1 MIMKKLTFF
10 VTALSVFFF
19 AASCQQENLEPEM
32 SATSVTYTVEVPQ
45 VETKAIGDGADVN
58 QLIYEVWR
66 TVVKDDKTLTAGNG
80 TERLY
85 AAEAARESDG
95 KFRFTVDLVQDQ
107 NYTILFW
114 AQVKDAGYYNTKD
127 LRNVTFSDGKKL
139 VSNNEARAAF
149 YGIDHIDGANPKASE
164 TVELTRPFAQINLG
178 SVPRT
183 EEQNKIYEL
192 TADYAFVKVTGAATS
207 FNVATATA
215 GKETTTWAF
224 AKAEDPAEG
233 LTVNATPYDWVA
245 MNYIFVP
252 KNQATVTVDYTIY
265 TNHGEV
271 TNTVL
276 NVPVQMNYRTN
287 IVGNLLTSKTEY
299 AVELDADWGGNDY
312 YGPEFVMEPQKDEEG
327 NYKITNKYELLWLA
341 ASVNG
346 TLPGVETKAAS
357 SAQTFKGKTFK
368 LSEDVDLENMEWT
381 PIGNSTNN
389 FQGTFDG
396 NGKTVK
402 NLLITGNNS
411 NVGLFGFTTNGE
423 IKNLTVE
430 NAKVSGRLGVGVVAG
445 SPYTSKYTDI
455 TVTGHIEVNGMAYVG
470 GVGGRNA
477 YADWTNVKV
486 EADETSYV
494 NANSVEDGIAY
505 RTYVGGVVGFNGE
518 GGHSFKNISSNI
530 DVTGST
536 IDVGG
541 LFGIAH
547 YGNKFESC
555 SCSGNVE
562 ITGAAEAADAEEIG
576 GIAGVWNNGGANVT
590 FDKCK
595 FTGTLEANITEGVDL
610 SDNTIVGNPYSK
622 TGTGK
627 LIIDGKEFGI
637 VAEIPAEVDLGE
649 GNTVVLPALKADH
662 KVLVKGNGTL
672 VLAGT
677 SIESAEGAALELA
690 SGAAVTLRIDDEV
703 ALTGAAQGIL
713 VPADATLLV
722 KGAGNLA
729 VVGKAGS
736 GIDGSV
742 EISSLAH
749 ITAKGNGDRA
759 FGIGGNGATVV
770 IDNSTIDHVC
780 GGHVQPLF
788 VNDTKYG
795 KSEPEGAP
803 AIGGAKII
811 IRNNSVVTKAD
822 GGSKAAAIGAQY
834 WQSTDI
840 KILNST
846 IVEANGGNA
855 SAGIGGSRY
864 SDDITA
870 DNKQVSKV
878 YIEKSKVTATG
889 GQAGAGIGSGYDTHC
904 AANESNAVNDI
915 QIVNST
921 VTATGGKYAAG
932 IGTGYHAAAL
942 TGSIDDASAITATS
956 GEKFYKEEYSQAQN
970 IGYGVVDPDREY
982 AGAVVTFTVAGKVI
996 EAPIKEPVAKVGDTE
1011 YFSIDDAIANWT
1023 HNTTLTLVAD
1033 VTLSDVITLK
1043 STEHHILNLSTFT
1056 LTAAEKKNAIE
1067 ITPDGAGTAAK
1078 SCLTINADATNP
1090 GSINAGS
1097 KSCIYYRK
1105 TNGINDRLMVT
1116 INGGVFDGTISSSSN
1131 NGGQACPY
1139 FVFNGG
1145 VFNKSVNL
1153 TKAMLKVTGGI
1164 FHGMFSC
1171 TGDSTAYR
1179 LISGGTFKSWTFM
1192 TADAANKFAVGSAKS
1207 VYDVGV
1213 YVDDNGYLVVGGP
1226 VITEFD
1232 GRFQAKATNP
1242 TKWSSYLQYSSA
1254 AANGL
1259 YYTNADKAITKHGE
1273 ANVVLP

>member
-1 MIMKKLTFF
+1 MKKILLFAS
-10 VTALSVFFF
+10 AL
-19 AASCQQENLEPEM
+19 AALFLASSCQRENLEPVVN
-32 SATSVTYTVEVPQ
+32 SGVTYEISLPDGPQ
-45 VETKAIGDGADVN
+45 TKGEAGYDSYS
-58 QLIYEVWR
+58 LHYEVY
-66 TVVKDDKTLTAGNG
+66 KTAGN
-80 TERLY
+80 
-85 AAEAARESDG
+85 AEALADTPLLFE
-95 KFRFTVDLVQDQ
+95 KTVTMTSNPTTVTLDLLNDQ
-107 NYTILFW
+107 SYTVLFW
-114 AQVKDAGYYNTKD
+114 ATKEGTDYFDLTD
-127 LRNVTFSDGKKL
+127 LRAVGVKQAS
-139 VSNNEARAAF
+139 SNNDDRDAFCGMDQIKNHDAAQS
-149 YGIDHIDGANPKASE
+149 K
-164 TVELTRPFAQINLG
+164 TVTLTRPFAQLNIATLVSTDDYDIKPQSSLVKLTSIPTAYNVFTG
-178 SVPRT
+178 EPVGANTEVTYTVNTVP
-183 EEQNKIYEL
+183 
-192 TADYAFVKVTGAATS
+192 
-207 FNVATATA
+207 A
-215 GKETTTWAF
+215 G
-224 AKAEDPAEG
+224 D
-233 LTVNATPYDWVA
+233 LTVNGTAYKKVA
-245 MNYIFVP
+245 MNYLLVP
-252 KNQATVTVDYTIY
+252 ESNISVYYEINTLNGTVKNTID
-265 TNHGEV
+265 
-271 TNTVL
+271 
-276 NVPVQMNYRTN
+276 NVPVKKNYRTN
-287 IVGNLLTSKTEY
+287 IIGNLLTSNATYTVDIQPGFEESTY
-299 AVELDADWGGNDY
+299 V
-312 YGPEFVMEPQKDEEG
+312 GPEFVMEPKKDSEG
-327 NYKITNKYELLWLA
+327 NYIITNKYELLWLA
-341 ASVNG
+341 AAVNG

-381 PIGNSTNN
+381 PIGNSTNK
-389 FQGTFDG
+389 FQGIFDG

-402 NLLITGNNS
+402 NLKITGNN
-411 NVGLFGFTTNGE
+411 NYVGLFGFTTDGE
-423 IKNLTVE
+423 IKNLIVE
-430 NAKVSGRLGVGVVAG
+430 NAKVSGRNSVGVVAG
-445 SPYTSKYTDI
+445 SPYTSKYTNI
-455 TVTGHIEVNGMAYVG
+455 TVKGHVEVNGKFYVG

-536 IDVGG
+536 IDAGG

-547 YGNKFESC
+547 YGNKFENC
-555 SCSGNVE
+555 SCSGDIE
-562 ITGAAEAADAEEIG
+562 ITDAAEAADAEEIG

-590 FDKCK
+590 FDNCT
-595 FTGTLEANITEGVDL
+595 FTGTLKANITEGVDL

-637 VAEIPAEVDLGE
+637 VAEIPAEVDLGD

-677 SIESAEGAALELA
+677 TIESAEGAALELA

-729 VVGKAGS
+729 VVGNAGS

-759 FGIGGNGATVV
+759 FGIGGNGSTVV
-770 IDNSTIDHVC
+770 IDNSTIDYVC

-840 KILNST
+840 EILNST

-878 YIEKSKVTATG
+878 YIENSTVTATG

-996 EAPIKEPVAKVGDTE
+996 EAPIKEPVAKVGDTV
-1011 YFSIDDAIANWT
+1011 YFSIDEAIANWT

-1067 ITPDGAGTAAK
+1067 ITPYGEGAGTAAR

-1179 LISGGTFKSWTFM
+1179 LITGGTFKTWTFM
-1192 TADAANKFAVGSAKS
+1192 TADAATKFAVGSAKS

-1226 VITEFD
+1226 VITDFD